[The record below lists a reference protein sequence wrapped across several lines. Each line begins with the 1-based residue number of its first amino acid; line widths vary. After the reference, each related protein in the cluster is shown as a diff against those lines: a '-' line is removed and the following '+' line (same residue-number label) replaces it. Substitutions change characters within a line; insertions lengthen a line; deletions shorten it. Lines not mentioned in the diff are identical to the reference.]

1 LIKIDVL
8 VRVPEIAISVS
19 IGAILAEL
27 ALPWR
32 FRLVVVLALL
42 SLVVVIGDVQHLHLD
57 FDW

>member
-1 LIKIDVL
+1 LIKINVL
-8 VRVPEIAISVS
+8 VRVPQIAISVS

-32 FRLVVVLALL
+32 LRLVVVLALL

>member
-1 LIKIDVL
+1 M

-27 ALPWR
+27 ALTWR
-32 FRLVVVLALL
+32 LRLVVVLALL
-42 SLVVVIGDVQHLHLD
+42 SLVVVIWDIQHLHLD

>member
-19 IGAILAEL
+19 IRTILAEL

>member
-1 LIKIDVL
+1 M
-8 VRVPEIAISVS
+8 S

-42 SLVVVIGDVQHLHLD
+42 SLVVVVGDVQHLHLD